1 MKFKFYLGLLFLF
14 VILNI
19 GQGSWGLTESSEARY
34 AEIGREMVISGDY
47 LHPQLLGISHY
58 HKPPVTYYLTA
69 LGYKIFGVNEF
80 GARFFLSVALII
92 QLLLVFKIALL
103 LFKEE
108 KIALWSAVIYLS
120 FPVVLIATR
129 NLTTDAY
136 LTTFIIA
143 AIFLWLKRKNNGSLI
158 YLYGFYAALG
168 LAFLTKGPV
177 VVLPVVTFITVYKIV
192 NKERLRVTIHS
203 VLGVILMLAISAS
216 WFVAVVVDHP
226 NLWDYF
232 ITEQIVNRSLNAQ
245 SFHRDKPFWYYLLFA
260 PLVGLPWFGF
270 IITDFIKNRKQIKN
284 TNRQAFILAITVA
297 VLLLVFSLF
306 SSKLILYILPV
317 YPFLAL
323 LGGYLAVGISQKRAT
338 IYNKIYLG
346 FYALLVLAL
355 LVLIFY
361 EKLSVNIPLAAIL
374 ILFLMGFSLF
384 LCRKKEVFENQKL
397 MGLTLGFTVG
407 LLFVYTL
414 FSSANAD
421 AINSVKDLMARV
433 DALDEDSTANIIVY
447 DNRLPSASF
456 YLDKKII
463 TIANGNYRAKRE
475 TEFEQDTLYKNYY
488 YDLQKPADLD
498 RAQILMRAH
507 NNILI
512 LRDKT
517 KVPDSLD
524 FILNNFKNKEANG
537 KWLIYY

>member
-1 MKFKFYLGLLFLF
+1 LKFKFYLGLLFLF

-69 LGYKIFGVNEF
+69 LGYQIFGVNEF

-136 LTTFIIA
+136 LTTFIVA
-143 AIFLWLKRKNNGSLI
+143 AIFLWLKRKNERGLI

-177 VVLPVVTFITVYKIV
+177 VLLPVLTFIAVWKFI

-203 VLGVILMLAISAS
+203 VLGVFLMLAISAS
-216 WFVAVVVDHP
+216 WFIAVVVDHP

-232 ITEQIVNRSLNAQ
+232 IIEQIVNRSFNAQ

-270 IITDFIKNRKQIKN
+270 IITYFFKKRKHIKNIDKHV
-284 TNRQAFILAITVA
+284 FIIAITVG

-323 LGGYLAVGISQKRAT
+323 LGGYLAIGISQKRAT

-346 FYALLVLAL
+346 FYALLVIAL

-374 ILFLMGFSLF
+374 ILFLIGFSLF
-384 LCRKKEVFENQKL
+384 LYRKKEVFEKQRL

-421 AINSVKDLMARV
+421 TINSVKDLMARV
-433 DALDEDSTANIIVY
+433 ETLDKDNTANIIVY

-475 TEFEQDTLYKNYY
+475 TEFEQDTLYKDYY
-488 YDLQKPADLD
+488 YDLQKPEDLH
-498 RAQILMRAH
+498 RAEALMRGPK
-507 NNILI
+507 NILI
-512 LRDKT
+512 AHDNDT
-517 KVPDSLD
+517 IPDSLH
-524 FILNNFKNKEANG
+524 FILRNFRNKEDAG